1 VGWQEWICA
10 ISRVS
15 TDESCGL
22 LDDCI
27 PQQAL
32 ALLHGSLDLRRC
44 PGQFPDDRKDHT
56 RKAVMRMAQEILNR
70 EEVGLDLSALSAEEL
85 KNLPALIKAERQMR
99 AERRALLPDLRERL
113 AELHAERERLEAE
126 IDAQAERIAEIET
139 GKPVRFVRDAQP
151 EAPSGDGGQPAQ
163 ALGNADTVPGWKR
176 RRDEKRL
183 AKARGQGYTGDLAGL
198 KGWNISR
205 ALKGKKRPRKTGL
218 SPDAKALP
226 SAPPGTV
233 PSQLRR

>member
-139 GKPVRFVRDAQP
+139 GKPVRFERDSEPAPAAAP
-151 EAPSGDGGQPAQ
+151 EPA
-163 ALGNADTVPGWKR
+163 GADRPGVPRWKQ

-226 SAPPGTV
+226 SALPGTV